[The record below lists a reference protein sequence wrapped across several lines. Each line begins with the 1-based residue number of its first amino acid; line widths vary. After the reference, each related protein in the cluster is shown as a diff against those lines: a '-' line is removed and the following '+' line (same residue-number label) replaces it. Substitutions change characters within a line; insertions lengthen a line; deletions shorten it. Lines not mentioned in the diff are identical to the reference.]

1 LKRAPRRSLVKLLY
15 RFDDFLEQ
23 VRQEFALRDREI
35 QEAFASIMS
44 EKFIKAFFSRFKS
57 HSIDIIA
64 LNFVLFR
71 SILFLTVPSVYR
83 SCLGI

>member
-23 VRQEFALRDREI
+23 VRQEFVLRDREI

-57 HSIDIIA
+57 HSIDTP
-64 LNFVLFR
+64 
-71 SILFLTVPSVYR
+71 LT
-83 SCLGI
+83 